1 MKKLSLLLSVL
12 MVVMLF
18 SGCDLF
24 ERKRQHKAPIP
35 NDINS
40 QIIDLPNG
48 ENVSAINADKAKQIA
63 FERAGIKAED
73 AKFLEVEYDYDDDLR
88 IFEYSVE
95 FEAGGY
101 EYDFEINAENGQI
114 IKYEKDKDLF

>member
-1 MKKLSLLLSVL
+1 MKKISLLLSVL
-12 MVVMLF
+12 MVAMLF

-24 ERKRQHKAPIP
+24 ERKRQHKAPVP

-95 FEAGGY
+95 FVAGGY